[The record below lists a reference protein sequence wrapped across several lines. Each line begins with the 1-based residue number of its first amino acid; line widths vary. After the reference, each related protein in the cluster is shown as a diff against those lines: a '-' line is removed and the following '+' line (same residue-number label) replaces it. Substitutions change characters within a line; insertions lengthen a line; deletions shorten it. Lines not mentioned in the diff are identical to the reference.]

1 MLSCLL
7 MLKIAEY
14 FAEQRNGWNLMKGII
29 LAGGSGTRLFPA
41 TLAISKQLLPVFDK
55 PMIYYPLSVLML
67 AGIRDILIISTPRD
81 LPQFRT
87 LLGDGSDFGVSL
99 SYAEQSEPNGLAE
112 AFIIGRE
119 FVGDSSVALILGDN
133 IFYGAGMS
141 ALCRDAAAREKG
153 ATVFAYHVEDPER
166 YGVVTFD
173 DSGRPEAIEE
183 KPQNPRSP
191 WALTGLY
198 FYDNDVLDIAA
209 SIKPSARGELEITDV
224 NRAYLDRG
232 DLTVTRLGRGYAWL
246 DTGTHESLHEASSF
260 VRTIEHRQGIKIA
273 CLEEIALEN
282 GYLDAGQVLARADRL
297 GKTDYAVY
305 LRRRVAALAHD

>member
-1 MLSCLL
+1 
-7 MLKIAEY
+7 
-14 FAEQRNGWNLMKGII
+14 MKGII

-81 LPQFRT
+81 LPQFRA
-87 LLGDGSDFGVSL
+87 LLGDGGDFGVSL
-99 SYAEQSEPNGLAE
+99 SYAEQPEPNGLAE

-141 ALCRDAAAREKG
+141 ALCRDAAARKKG

-232 DLTVTRLGRGYAWL
+232 DLTVPRLGRGYAWL

-282 GYLDAGQVLARADRL
+282 GYLDADQVLARADRL
-297 GKTDYAVY
+297 GKTDYAAY
-305 LRRRVAALAHD
+305 LRRWVAALAHD